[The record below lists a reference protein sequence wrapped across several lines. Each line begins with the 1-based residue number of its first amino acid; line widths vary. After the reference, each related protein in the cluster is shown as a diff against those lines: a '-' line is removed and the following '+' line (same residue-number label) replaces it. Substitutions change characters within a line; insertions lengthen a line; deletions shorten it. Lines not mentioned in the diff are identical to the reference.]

1 MGRICVYP
9 GSFDP
14 VTLGHEDIIRR
25 AATLFDHLYVAVMHN
40 PKKQGCF
47 TLEERMLLLRK
58 MTVDLPNVTVDC
70 WDGLMVDYA
79 RSKHAVAV
87 VRGLR
92 AVSDFESEMTMS
104 QVNSHLLPEV
114 ETIFLMTRPEHSY
127 ISSSAV
133 REAAKFGADIRAF
146 VPACIADDIIALFHG
161 KQGSKQ

>member
-1 MGRICVYP
+1 M
-9 GSFDP
+9 
-14 VTLGHEDIIRR
+14 
-25 AATLFDHLYVAVMHN
+25 LFDHLYVAVMHN

-47 TLEERMLLLRK
+47 TLEERMMLLRK
-58 MTVDLPNVTVDC
+58 MTAELPNVTVDC

-79 RSKHAVAV
+79 RSRHAVAV

-146 VPACIADDIIALFHG
+146 VPTHIADDIIALFQE
-161 KQGSKQ
+161 KQNLKH